1 MCAERVT
8 GSDALASAF
17 LAGLAEDKVS
27 CSHCWR
33 LLHFH
38 AHDLRRVPGLVSA

>member
-1 MCAERVT
+1 MCVSLIVT
-8 GSDALASAF
+8 LWLRHSWLDS
-17 LAGLAEDKVS
+17 AEDKVL

-38 AHDLRRVPGLVSA
+38 AHDRRVPGLVSA